1 MSTEKTKKEEAAT
14 EAPTEIPNNS
24 LISISSFL
32 KQLKGK
38 RVLIKN
44 ISGICYKGKLESI
57 DAFMNICLKDAVEYY
72 MEDADDIIAY
82 YENEVFV
89 RGFGIIHMSEI

>member
-1 MSTEKTKKEEAAT
+1 MSTQETKKEAVAVETPA
-14 EAPTEIPNNS
+14 EIPNNS

-72 MEDADDIIAY
+72 MDNADDIIAY

-89 RGFGIIHMSEI
+89 RGYGIIHMSEI

>member
-44 ISGICYKGKLESI
+44 LSGICYKGKLES
-57 DAFMNICLKDAVEYY
+57 LKDAVEYY